1 MPKIT
6 SHNVSMKMCFW
17 NVGGI
22 ISKYNDKTN
31 DSLFLKNIEKYDIV
45 FLVEHM
51 QVPI

>member
-6 SHNVSMKMCFW
+6 SHNFYMKMCFW

-31 DSLFLKNIEKYDIV
+31 DPLFLKNIEKYDIG
-45 FLVEHM
+45 FF
-51 QVPI
+51 